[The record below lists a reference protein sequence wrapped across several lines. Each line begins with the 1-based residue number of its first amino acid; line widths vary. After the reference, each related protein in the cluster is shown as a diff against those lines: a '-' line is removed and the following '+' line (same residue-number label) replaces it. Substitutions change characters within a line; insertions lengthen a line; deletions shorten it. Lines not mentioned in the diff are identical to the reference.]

1 MTATDPELTDGRRR
15 RRKENRDT
23 VIDALIALF
32 DAGKYQPSA
41 QEIAEQAGVSPR
53 SLFRYFDDLDDLSEA
68 AIERLVEGSRPF
80 AEVEIPSSM
89 PLSDRVD
96 LLVEARVR
104 LFETTAAAARAA
116 RITAHRRAPVAT
128 QLHDSRSFLRQQVST
143 VFGAELDAGRR
154 HLLPAVDALCSF
166 ETYDLLRSSHRLSQK
181 RITDTLRDALRAL
194 LESEGSNP

>member
-32 DAGKYQPSA
+32 DAGRYQPSA

-53 SLFRYFDDLDDLSEA
+53 SLFRYFDDLDDLIEA
-68 AIERLVEGSRPF
+68 AIEHLVEGSRPF
-80 AEVEIPSSM
+80 AEVEIPAST
-89 PLSDRVD
+89 PLADRID

-116 RITAHRRAPVAT
+116 RITAHRRAPVAA
-128 QLHDSRSFLRQQVST
+128 QLHDSRAFLRQQVSS
-143 VFGAELDAGRR
+143 VFGPELDAGRR

-166 ETYDLLRSSHRLSQK
+166 ETYDLLRNSHRLSQK
-181 RITDTLRDALRAL
+181 RTAETLRAALRAL
-194 LESEGSNP
+194 LDPEGSNV